1 MIINTPSLAGAVMRL
16 LFLCL
21 VLPLVLSACSADGSV
36 QQHVELN
43 SDAKHRVTST
53 VDRVSA
59 SLQSAHEQQAL
70 NAFIYLDDVGALA
83 AAKRAD
89 LAETSGES
97 LGALHGIPFVVK
109 DNIHVVGM
117 PNSAG
122 TLSLRN
128 FRPTTTNS
136 VVEALV
142 DAGGIVLGKTNM
154 HELAF
159 GITSNNAAFGA
170 VHNAHN
176 PELIPGGSSGG
187 TAVAIASGMVAIGL
201 GTDTGGSTRIPPA
214 LNGIAGFRP
223 SMGRYGT
230 HNVTPVASTRDTVG
244 PLAVNVKMIALMD
257 SVITDGQCNPQNI
270 KLENLRLGV
279 SRDYFYQN
287 LSAEVAQNIERV
299 LKKLTAAGVALVE
312 VELPGLEQANAG
324 VSFPVALHEAI
335 TELPEYLARNK
346 IDLSI
351 EQLVAAI
358 SSPDVKAA
366 LGSQL
371 GEQAIPEAVYR
382 DAINKYRP
390 ALQKIYAD
398 AFTQYNV
405 SAMIA
410 PTTPLLA
417 TPIFSSDE
425 TVELNGQQV
434 PTFPTFIRNTDP
446 SSNAGLPS
454 LVFPSGRNA
463 QNNPFSVMLDGPID
477 SDCSVLDIGIAME
490 SLLSDV
496 I

>member
-1 MIINTPSLAGAVMRL
+1 MRPPFICL
-16 LFLCL
+16 L
-21 VLPLVLSACSADGSV
+21 LPLFVSACSNYHS
-36 QQHVELN
+36 
-43 SDAKHRVTST
+43 AKQRSESKDEAVVVVSSS

-59 SLQSAHEQQAL
+59 SLQLAHDQQAL
-70 NAFIYLDDVGALA
+70 NAFIYLDGEEALA
-83 AAKRAD
+83 AAELAD
-89 LAETSGES
+89 AAETAGES

-109 DNIHVVGM
+109 DNIHVAGM

-122 TLSLRN
+122 TLSLKD
-128 FRPTTTNS
+128 FQPTTTNA
-136 VVEALV
+136 VVEALTK
-142 DAGGIVLGKTNM
+142 AGGIVLGKTNM

-187 TAVAIASGMVAIGL
+187 TAVAIASGMVTIGL
-201 GTDTGGSTRIPPA
+201 GTDTGGSTRIPSA

-223 SMGRYGT
+223 SMGRYNS

-244 PLAVNVKMIALMD
+244 PMAVNVELIALMD
-257 SVITDGQCNPQNI
+257 SVITEGQCSTQKL

-279 SRDYFYQN
+279 SREYFYRN
-287 LSAEVAQNIERV
+287 LSAEVAQNIESV
-299 LKKLTAAGVALVE
+299 LEKLTRSGVELIE

-335 TELPEYLARNK
+335 TELPEYLAKNQ
-346 IDLSI
+346 IELNI

-358 SSPDVKAA
+358 SSPDVKGA

-371 GEQAIPEAVYR
+371 GGQAIPKAVYQ
-382 DAINKYRP
+382 DAIGKYRP
-390 ALQKIYAD
+390 ELQKIYAD
-398 AFTQYNV
+398 AFAQYNV

-417 TPIFSSDE
+417 TPIASSDE

-454 LVFPSGRNA
+454 LVFPSGKNL
-463 QNNPFSVMLDGPID
+463 QNNPFSVMLDGSVD
-477 SDCSVLDIGIAME
+477 SDCKLLEIGFAIE
-490 SLLSDV
+490 SLLS
-496 I
+496 IAM